1 MEKNPTENMVVI
13 IGKIGEKTIKIYSI
27 YICIYVYIYIKWG
40 TNTGNGHVN
49 WDFQMVNHHRICRNE
64 TT

>member
-27 YICIYVYIYIKWG
+27 YICIYVYIYKVGNKHRKWACELG
-40 TNTGNGHVN
+40 FPNGESSSHL
-49 WDFQMVNHHRICRNE
+49 
-64 TT
+64 